1 MHKWRE
7 RIFSNLQM
15 GMRVYLRIVVIIVEE
30 W

>member
-1 MHKWRE
+1 MQKWRE